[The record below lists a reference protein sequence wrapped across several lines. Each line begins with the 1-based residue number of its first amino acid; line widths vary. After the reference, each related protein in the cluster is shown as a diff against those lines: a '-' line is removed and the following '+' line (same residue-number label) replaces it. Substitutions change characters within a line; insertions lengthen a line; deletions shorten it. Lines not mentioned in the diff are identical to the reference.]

1 MKTQK
6 QTVPSVSPVTA
17 SVAAF
22 ERAKL
27 STKPTKPVAVKPA
40 SKSATKPAS
49 KPVAVKPTKPAVAV
63 KPVATTRKRA
73 TTPSELKAQ
82 NKRQHNAAKIAW
94 LKIYADRRDAI
105 PNTSSENKAKRKI
118 LADKLAELQ
127 REIKTNKI
135 VSLAKSA

>member
-6 QTVPSVSPVTA
+6 QIVPAVS
-17 SVAAF
+17 
-22 ERAKL
+22 
-27 STKPTKPVAVKPA
+27 PTKPVAVKPA
-40 SKSATKPAS
+40 SKSATKP
-49 KPVAVKPTKPAVAV
+49 VAVAAKPT

-73 TTPSELKAQ
+73 TTPAQLKAQ
-82 NKRQHNAAKIAW
+82 NRRQHNAAKIAW
-94 LKIYADRRDAI
+94 LTIYADQRDAI